1 MRMTTSEFGKIF
13 EHYPEEIQD
22 ICWGVRDVVFEVVP
36 NAWERSK
43 MGGVGYFRAEL
54 STPLKGMICHL
65 VAEYERVKLGFIF
78 GAFMDDPSGLLQ
90 GEQKA
95 KRFLILDDYEALPWE
110 ELKGLIRSAAEID
123 PSIF

>member
-1 MRMTTSEFGKIF
+1 MTTSEFGKIF

-36 NAWERSK
+36 TAWERSK

-65 VAEYERVKLGFIF
+65 TAEYERAKIGFIF

-95 KRFLILDDYEALPWE
+95 KRFLVLDEYEKVPWE
-110 ELKGLIRSAAEID
+110 GLKGLIRSAAEVD
-123 PSIF
+123 PSTF